1 MPKSSFLRPLLLL
14 PQDMN
19 EKGELPAIV
28 ITPASPSTTEF
39 HVHFVP
45 PPRRR
50 FSLAAMFRSRGAIA
64 LPSTPGPT
72 SISSQRR
79 TRTFVLLLIP
89 LFIIIAHVLLHELA
103 RPDTDPSPL
112 LAWLAGVWAAPAGPG
127 ATPAAITFDYAAE
140 APSRQPRLRS
150 PPSELP
156 STHPL

>member
-1 MPKSSFLRPLLLL
+1 MPKPSFLRPLLLL
-14 PQDMN
+14 PEDMN

-45 PPRRR
+45 PRRRR
-50 FSLAAMFRSRGAIA
+50 FSLAAMFRPSGAIA

-72 SISSQRR
+72 SVSSQRR

-89 LFIIIAHVLLHELA
+89 LVIIVAHVLLHELA

-127 ATPAAITFDYAAE
+127 AAPAATSITFDSAAE
-140 APSRQPRLRS
+140 APVAATPS
-150 PPSELP
+150 PVS
-156 STHPL
+156 S